1 MSEFNLPDE
10 ELNSLLK
17 ERLLSGKDDTLL
29 EMQSKVVFAG
39 KAKVLPP
46 VAKEKALFS
55 KLGIKA
61 GAKSMN
67 WIFTGLSTV
76 AVVTATTV
84 VLVMNT
90 AGKSPDNSLV
100 ANKQPDTKNEIVLAA
115 IDSIKPAVQSSETRD
130 ITVTP
135 TVTTGKSIPT
145 MGNVESAEPVS
156 TKTVTPVNNIPIA
169 TISDTKTATPSTP
182 NSTLKAGENISNAKP
197 VEACKKPESSCYI
210 WKTKDLCAEIDG
222 LKFPY
227 GIDCNSCEYT
237 LDCKEYNNKKLTA
250 VVLRIYKKAG
260 LIIEKD
266 FQNIH
271 LTRSNGK
278 KFSPI
283 AISAD
288 RFMSSVSKVRL
299 NFKNVVDIILLFP
312 EASIGDKV
320 SIDGVVE
327 VIVEE

>member
-10 ELNSLLK
+10 ELNDLLK

-61 GAKSMN
+61 GAKSFN

-76 AVVTATTV
+76 AVVVATTV

-90 AGKSPDNSLV
+90 SGKSDDNSPA

-115 IDSIKPAVQSSETRD
+115 IDSIKPAVQSTETRD

-145 MGNVESAEPVS
+145 MGNLEGAEAVS
-156 TKTVTPVNNIPIA
+156 TKTVTPANNMPVA

-182 NSTLKAGENISNAKP
+182 NSNLKAEENIFNAKP
-197 VEACKKPESSCYI
+197 VVACKKPISSARI
-210 WKTKDLCAEIDG
+210 WKTKDLCQPIDS

-227 GIDCNSCEYT
+227 GLDCSDCAYT
-237 LDCKEYNNKKLTA
+237 IDCKEYSGKKLTA
-250 VVLRIYKKAG
+250 VVLRVYKKSG
-260 LIIEKD
+260 LLIEKN

-278 KFSPI
+278 KISPI

-312 EASIGDKV
+312 EASVGDKV
-320 SIDGVVE
+320 SIDDVVE
-327 VIVEE
+327 VIIEE